1 MGYVL
6 RSLFAM
12 LPVLSMVAPAA
23 ANEANI
29 LTNTRWELE
38 SMIEGRMVWE
48 PSGRTD
54 VTLEFQADGKATGRA
69 PCNYYFA
76 SYTVEG
82 NTLSMSSAGST
93 RMWCEGVMEQEGR
106 YLRALALANTFE
118 LVGDELR
125 IVYGNGQGT
134 LIFERD
140 DD

>member
-29 LTNTRWELE
+29 LANTRWELE
-38 SMIEGRMVWE
+38 SLIEGRTMWE
-48 PSGRTD
+48 PSGRTE
-54 VTLEFQADGKATGRA
+54 VTLEFQADGTATGRA

-82 NTLSMSSAGST
+82 DTLSMSSAGST
-93 RMWCEGVMEQEGR
+93 RMFCEGVMEQEGR
-106 YLRALALANTFE
+106 YLRALAQANTFQ

-125 IVYGNGQGT
+125 IEYGNGQGT
-134 LIFERD
+134 LIFEKD
-140 DD
+140 D